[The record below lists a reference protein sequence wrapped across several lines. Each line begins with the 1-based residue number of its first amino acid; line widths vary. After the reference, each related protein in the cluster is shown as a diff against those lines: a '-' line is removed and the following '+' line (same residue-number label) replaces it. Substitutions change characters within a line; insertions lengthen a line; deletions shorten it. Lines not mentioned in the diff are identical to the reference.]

1 MLCCQAR
8 GKEDD
13 HIGVK
18 EDMQRTVVTEVDAR
32 DSLRSY
38 ILLFSFLPTAAK
50 QNLKM
55 QKTASLLCTQ
65 KSSTYIQ
72 RGTTAKQM
80 NTPNPMDILSL
91 AKSDSKTHKCT
102 R

>member
-18 EDMQRTVVTEVDAR
+18 EDMHRTGVTEVDAR
-32 DSLRSY
+32 DSLRSAHRNPLHIY
-38 ILLFSFLPTAAK
+38 RDVP
-50 QNLKM
+50 Q
-55 QKTASLLCTQ
+55 
-65 KSSTYIQ
+65 
-72 RGTTAKQM
+72 
-80 NTPNPMDILSL
+80 PN
-91 AKSDSKTHKCT
+91 